1 MDRGFEPHLAAGDV
15 TVTGRDIA
23 ALRAVD
29 RHGSLSAAAD
39 ALGRSYGHL
48 QRRVVEL
55 EAALGDLT
63 ARSRGGVDGGGT
75 ELTDRAHELVRQ
87 FDRLGA
93 ELSAATSVTESVL
106 PGTVVA
112 QDGELATVDT
122 AAGEVTARAPP
133 GAERVEVL
141 VRSDAVVLLP
151 ADAADSTTSL
161 RNRLRGEVV
170 AIDAGESVA
179 RVTVAVGEGVDLAAV
194 ITTESRD
201 RLSVQTGRPIVA
213 AFKTTAARAVPVDEA
228 DAGADRD

>member
-1 MDRGFEPHLAAGDV
+1 MDQGFDPHLAAGDV
-15 TVTGRDIA
+15 TVTGRDVA

-29 RHGSLSAAAD
+29 RHGSLSAAAE

-55 EAALGDLT
+55 EDALGDLT
-63 ARSRGGVDGGGT
+63 ARRRGGAGGGGT
-75 ELTDRAHELVRQ
+75 ELTDRARELVRQ

-112 QDGELATVDT
+112 REGELAAVDT

-141 VRSDAVVLLP
+141 VRSDAVVLLAP
-151 ADAADSTTSL
+151 DGPDATTSL
-161 RNRLRGEVV
+161 RNRLRGEVAAV
-170 AIDAGESVA
+170 EAGEAVA
-179 RVTVAVGEGVDLAAV
+179 RVSVAVGDDTNLTAV
-194 ITTESRD
+194 VTAESRE
-201 RLSVQTGRPIVA
+201 RLEVETGAPVVA
-213 AFKTTAARAVPVDEA
+213 AFKTTAARAVPVD
-228 DAGADRD
+228 DAEGD